1 MAGRRRGGARRMI
14 CEPDEPTGCECETVM
29 MSCPPPTPE
38 PPQARARAAC
48 ATRPALYQP
57 AFAFLAANGLLLQ
70 VRPVRI
76 VRMHTS
82 CSVCDAE
89 LWVDE
94 DEYDIFA
101 DLGVIYVDVFGDK
114 TDADDPSASLSWT
127 CPRGNCQR
135 VERADRKAR
144 KAAKAA
150 AAEAAA

>member
-1 MAGRRRGGARRMI
+1 MGSSFKYGRF
-14 CEPDEPTGCECETVM
+14 ESCEC
-29 MSCPPPTPE
+29 
-38 PPQARARAAC
+38 
-48 ATRPALYQP
+48 
-57 AFAFLAANGLLLQ
+57 
-70 VRPVRI
+70 I
-76 VRMHTS
+76 TS

-94 DEYDIFA
+94 NEYDIFA